1 MGLQNYAVPPGLVK
15 PASIISVPPNS
26 AVEIWRPGSKLAG
39 ADSVNT
45 ETIAQSQKPAD
56 EASLETEQRY
66 KRLLASVTDYV
77 YAVIVE
83 GGRAVATV
91 HGPGCEA
98 VTGYTCHEFET
109 DQTLWYRMIREED
122 RPAVLEQ
129 ADRILRGEEPPPLE
143 HRIKHKSGAERWI
156 RNTTVPRKD
165 AQGRLVA
172 YDGLVYDIT
181 ERKQAEERLTRAH
194 AKLKANDEA
203 LKRTLAELKKT
214 NQQLKETQLELIQ
227 AARLE
232 SVGALA
238 AGVAHEV
245 KNPLQTI
252 LMGLDYLVPNC
263 PAGNENIA
271 LVLSD
276 MRDAV
281 TRANAIIRGLLQLS
295 AHTDFEMKA
304 EDLNASARRALRL
317 VNAQVIASK
326 VSVVR
331 RLDSRLPRVKVDRGK
346 IEQVFIN
353 LFINSLQAMSPGG
366 VLSITTRAGRLGEN
380 LTLSETA
387 SRPFNRGDRVV
398 AAQVQDTGTG
408 IAPANL
414 PKVFDPFFT
423 TKPVGVGT
431 GLGLSVVKKIM
442 DLHGAAIDIQNVPPG
457 GVLVT
462 LVFKAEAE
470 ETLSSA
476 KGV

>member
-1 MGLQNYAVPPGLVK
+1 MVVD
-15 PASIISVPPNS
+15 
-26 AVEIWRPGSKLAG
+26 R
-39 ADSVNT
+39 VNT
-45 ETIAQSQKPAD
+45 EIITKSRRQAD
-56 EASLETEQRY
+56 EATPESEQRY

-77 YAVIVE
+77 YAVMVE
-83 GGRAVATV
+83 DGRAVSTI

-98 VTGYTCHEFET
+98 VTGYTSGEFGA
-109 DQTLWYRMIREED
+109 DQTLWYRMIHVED
-122 RPAVLEQ
+122 RPAVLER
-129 ADRILRGEEPPPLE
+129 AARILRGEEAPPLE
-143 HRIKHKSGAERWI
+143 HRIIHKNGTERWI

-194 AKLKANDEA
+194 AELKTNEEA
-203 LKRTLAELKKT
+203 LKRTLEELQGT
-214 NQQLKETQLELIQ
+214 NQQLKQTQLQLIH

-271 LVLSD
+271 TVLVD

-281 TRANAIIRGLLQLS
+281 MRANAIIRGLLQLS
-295 AHTDFEMKA
+295 AQTDFEMKA
-304 EDLNASARRALRL
+304 GDLNASAQRALRL
-317 VNAQVIASK
+317 VKAQVIASK

-331 RLDSRLPRVKVDRGK
+331 KLDPHLPRVKVDPGK

-353 LFINSLQAMSPGG
+353 LFINAVQAMAPGG
-366 VLSITTRAGRLGEN
+366 VLTITTRAGRLGEN

-387 SRPFNRGDRVV
+387 SRPFNRGDELVM
-398 AAQVQDTGTG
+398 AQVQDTGTG
-408 IAPANL
+408 IKPANL

-431 GLGLSVVKKIM
+431 GLGLSVVRNIL
-442 DLHGAAIDIQNVPPG
+442 DLHGGAIDIQNAATG
-457 GVLVT
+457 GVVVILV
-462 LVFKAEAE
+462 LRAEPE
-470 ETLSSA
+470 EKLGSA

>member
-1 MGLQNYAVPPGLVK
+1 M
-15 PASIISVPPNS
+15 
-26 AVEIWRPGSKLAG
+26 
-39 ADSVNT
+39 NT
-45 ETIAQSQKPAD
+45 ELIAKTKTVADGATIES
-56 EASLETEQRY
+56 EQRY
-66 KRLLASVTDYV
+66 KRLLASVTDYA
-77 YAVIVE
+77 YAVMVKD
-83 GGRAVATV
+83 GRAVSTV

-98 VTGYTCHEFET
+98 VTGYTSEEFGT

-129 ADRILRGEEPPPLE
+129 AERILRGQEPPPLE
-143 HRIKHKSGAERWI
+143 HRIIHKSGTERWI

-194 AKLKANDEA
+194 AELKANE
-203 LKRTLAELKKT
+203 EVLKKT
-214 NQQLKETQLELIQ
+214 LEELKSANQQLKQTQLQLIQ

-263 PAGNENIA
+263 PAANENIA
-271 LVLSD
+271 MVLSD

-281 TRANAIIRGLLQLS
+281 TRANTIIRGLLQLS
-295 AHTDFEMKA
+295 AQTDFEMKV
-304 EDLNASARRALRL
+304 EDLNASTRRALRL

-326 VSVVR
+326 VTVVR
-331 RLDSRLPRVKVDRGK
+331 KLDPHLPRVKIDRGK

-353 LFINSLQAMSPGG
+353 LFLNALQAMSPGG
-366 VLSITTRAGRLGEN
+366 VLTVTTRAGRLGDD

-387 SRPFNRGDRVV
+387 SRPFSRGDRVV
-398 AAQVQDTGTG
+398 VVQVQDTGTG
-408 IAPANL
+408 ITPANL

-431 GLGLSVVKKIM
+431 GLGLSVVKKIV
-442 DLHGAAIDIQNVPPG
+442 DLHRGAIDIQNAAPV
-457 GVLVT
+457 GVMVILV
-462 LVFKAEAE
+462 LKAEPE

>member
-1 MGLQNYAVPPGLVK
+1 M
-15 PASIISVPPNS
+15 S
-26 AVEIWRPGSKLAG
+26 
-39 ADSVNT
+39 T
-45 ETIAQSQKPAD
+45 EPIARTKQPCE
-56 EASLETEQRY
+56 EATLESEQRY

-77 YAVIVE
+77 YTVMVE
-83 GGRAVATV
+83 DGRAVATL

-98 VTGYTCHEFET
+98 VTGYTSDEFET

-122 RPAVLEQ
+122 RPAVLER
-129 ADRILRGEEPPPLE
+129 AERILRGGEPPPLE
-143 HRIKHKSGAERWI
+143 HRIIHKNGGERWI

-181 ERKQAEERLTRAH
+181 ARKQAESRLTRTH
-194 AKLKANDEA
+194 AELKANEEA
-203 LKRTLAELKKT
+203 LKQTLEELKKT

-263 PAGNENIA
+263 PADNKNIA
-271 LVLSD
+271 MVLHD

-281 TRANAIIRGLLQLS
+281 TRANTIIRGLLQLS
-295 AHTDFEMKA
+295 AHADFEMKA

-326 VSVVR
+326 VTVMR
-331 RLDSRLPRVKVDRGK
+331 KLDSHLPRVNIDRGK

-353 LFINSLQAMSPGG
+353 LFINALQAMSTGG
-366 VLSITTRAGRLGEN
+366 VLTVTTRAGQLGEN

-387 SRPFNRGDRVV
+387 ARPFNRGDQVV
-398 AAQVQDTGTG
+398 VAQVQDTGTG
-408 IAPANL
+408 IMPANL

-431 GLGLSVVKKIM
+431 GLGLSVVKKIV
-442 DLHGAAIDIQNVPPG
+442 DLHGGGIDIQNTTPG
-457 GVLVT
+457 VVVT
-462 LVFKAEAE
+462 LVLKAEPE
-470 ETLSSA
+470 EILSST
-476 KGV
+476 KRV

>member
-1 MGLQNYAVPPGLVK
+1 MNTDFIDKAKGPVD
-15 PASIISVPPNS
+15 
-26 AVEIWRPGSKLAG
+26 G
-39 ADSVNT
+39 AT
-45 ETIAQSQKPAD
+45 
-56 EASLETEQRY
+56 LESEQRY

-77 YAVIVE
+77 YAVMVE
-83 GGRAVATV
+83 DGRAVATV
-91 HGPGCEA
+91 HGPSCEA
-98 VTGYTCHEFET
+98 VTGYTSDEFET

-122 RPAVLEQ
+122 RPAVLDQ
-129 ADRILRGEEPPPLE
+129 AERILRGEEPPPLE
-143 HRIKHKSGAERWI
+143 HRIIHKNGTERWI

-165 AQGRLVA
+165 TQGRLVA

-194 AKLKANDEA
+194 AELKANE
-203 LKRTLAELKKT
+203 EVLKKT
-214 NQQLKETQLELIQ
+214 LEELKRANQQLKETQLELIQ

-263 PAGNENIA
+263 PTDNENIPV
-271 LVLSD
+271 VLSD

-295 AHTDFEMKA
+295 AQTDFEMKA

-317 VNAQVIASK
+317 VNAQVIAAK

-331 RLDSRLPRVKVDRGK
+331 RLDPHLPRVKVDRGK

-353 LFINSLQAMSPGG
+353 LFINGLQAMSPGG
-366 VLSITTRAGRLGEN
+366 VLTITTRAGRLGEN
-380 LTLSETA
+380 LTLGETV

-398 AAQVQDTGTG
+398 ITQVQDTGTG
-408 IAPANL
+408 ITPANL

-431 GLGLSVVKKIM
+431 GLGLSVVKKIV
-442 DLHGAAIDIQNVPPG
+442 DLHGGAIDIQNASPV
-457 GVLVT
+457 GVVVT
-462 LVFKAEAE
+462 LVLKAEPE

-476 KGV
+476 KAV

>member
-1 MGLQNYAVPPGLVK
+1 MSTEGIAKSRK
-15 PASIISVPPNS
+15 PA
-26 AVEIWRPGSKLAG
+26 E
-39 ADSVNT
+39 
-45 ETIAQSQKPAD
+45 
-56 EASLETEQRY
+56 EATLESEERY
-66 KRLLASVTDYV
+66 KRLLSSVTDYV

-83 GGRAVATV
+83 DGQAVATV

-98 VTGYTCHEFET
+98 VTGYTSDEFET

-122 RPAVLEQ
+122 RPAALQQ
-129 ADRILRGEEPPPLE
+129 AQRLLRGEEPPPLE
-143 HRIKHKSGAERWI
+143 HRIIHKNGTERWI

-181 ERKQAEERLTRAH
+181 ERKQAEERLRNAH
-194 AKLKANDEA
+194 AELKANEDA
-203 LKRTLAELKKT
+203 LKRTLAELKRA
-214 NQQLKETQLELIQ
+214 NQQLQETQLELIQ

-263 PAGNENIA
+263 PAENANIA
-271 LVLSD
+271 MVLTD

-295 AHTDFEMKA
+295 AQTDFELKA
-304 EDLNASARRALRL
+304 EDLNASVRRALRL
-317 VNAQVIASK
+317 VNAQIIASK
-326 VSVVR
+326 VSVLR
-331 RLDSRLPRVKVDRGK
+331 KLDAHLPRARVDRAK
-346 IEQVFIN
+346 LEQVFIN
-353 LFINSLQAMSPGG
+353 LFINALQAMSPGG
-366 VLSITTRAGRLGEN
+366 VLTITTRAGRLGEDVAV
-380 LTLSETA
+380 SETA
-387 SRPFNRGDRVV
+387 ARPFHHGDRVV
-398 AAQVQDTGTG
+398 MAQVQDTGTG
-408 IAPANL
+408 ISDANL

-431 GLGLSVVKKIM
+431 GLGLSVVKKIV
-442 DLHGAAIDIQNVPPG
+442 DLHSGGIDIQNAAPG
-457 GVLVT
+457 GVVVT
-462 LVFKAEAE
+462 LLFHAAPE
-470 ETLSSA
+470 ETLSPA